1 MLTYIRVMGKCG
13 ETFRSFHIRFLPSVL
28 FLLAI
33 LLVFVRTDAPF
44 FGLSEDFPPTLL
56 RVRASL
62 GEACFWV
69 GSRGATPPLRGL
81 CYLDLPHVG
90 LGVVLPLLTS
100 LCLAPRYA
108 LRNLIH
114 IWKKSSHGCGRPSKL
129 GRDSS

>member
-1 MLTYIRVMGKCG
+1 MLTYIRVMDECG

-62 GEACFWV
+62 SEACFWV

-90 LGVVLPLLTS
+90 LGVATTPPNIPMLSAPLCSEKFNPYLEKVVFLLQS
-100 LCLAPRYA
+100 
-108 LRNLIH
+108 
-114 IWKKSSHGCGRPSKL
+114 WDFKKN
-129 GRDSS
+129 